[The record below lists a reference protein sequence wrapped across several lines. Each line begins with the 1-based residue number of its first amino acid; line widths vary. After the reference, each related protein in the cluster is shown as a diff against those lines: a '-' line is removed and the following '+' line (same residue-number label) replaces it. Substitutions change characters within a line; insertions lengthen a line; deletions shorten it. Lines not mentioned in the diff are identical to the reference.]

1 MIKLSIIVPVYN
13 VAEYLERCLNSLINQ
28 TLNEIEI
35 ICVNDGSTDN
45 SLCILEKFAGLD
57 KRIKIINQ
65 KNKGLSGARNTG
77 IKLVQGEYFGF
88 LDSDDWVDLD
98 YFEKLYK
105 RAKNCDADI
114 SLGDFIRKG
123 KFKHKIR
130 LKLNK
135 EEEFVGDNEKFYGS
149 QFYHFPCVWN
159 KIYKTSKFKDL
170 RFIEGIYFEDGPYTI
185 QALHRANKVVT
196 CCNTYLY
203 YFVNPN
209 SIVKTLNKKK
219 EQDMYNSSKFI
230 LNYIKDNLQIQDKG
244 IYYETFAQKLWRIKL
259 YSTVENLYYK
269 KYYIHLLFWK
279 ILIYITKKIKNI
291 GI

>member
-77 IKLVQGEYFGF
+77 IKLIQGEYFGF

-159 KIYKTSKFKDL
+159 KIYKTSKFNDL

-230 LNYIKDNLQIQDKG
+230 LNYIKNNMQIQDKG

-279 ILIYITKKIKNI
+279 ILIYITKKN
-291 GI
+291 

>member
-159 KIYKTSKFKDL
+159 KIYKTSKFNDL

-209 SIVKTLNKKK
+209 SIVKTLNKRK

-230 LNYIKDNLQIQDKG
+230 LNYIKDNMQIQDKG

-279 ILIYITKKIKNI
+279 ILIYITKKN
-291 GI
+291 

>member
-159 KIYKTSKFKDL
+159 KIYKTSKFNDL
-170 RFIEGIYFEDGPYTI
+170 RFIEGIFFEDGPYTI

-230 LNYIKDNLQIQDKG
+230 LNYIKDNMQIQDKG

-279 ILIYITKKIKNI
+279 ILIYNTQKN
-291 GI
+291 

>member
-45 SLCILEKFAGLD
+45 SLHILEKFAGLD

-105 RAKNCDADI
+105 RAKNCNADI

-159 KIYKTSKFKDL
+159 KIYKTSKFNDL
-170 RFIEGIYFEDGPYTI
+170 RFIEGIFFEDGPYTI

-230 LNYIKDNLQIQDKG
+230 LNYIKDNMQIQDKG

-279 ILIYITKKIKNI
+279 ILVYKIQKNKNVI
-291 GI
+291 

>member
-77 IKLVQGEYFGF
+77 IKLIQGEYFGF

-159 KIYKTSKFKDL
+159 KIYKTSKFNDL

-230 LNYIKDNLQIQDKG
+230 LNYIKNNMQIQDKG

-259 YSTVENLYYK
+259 YSNVENLYYK

-279 ILIYITKKIKNI
+279 ILVYKTQKNKNVI
-291 GI
+291 

>member
-45 SLCILEKFAGLD
+45 SLHILEKFAGLD

-159 KIYKTSKFKDL
+159 KIYKTSKFNDL

-203 YFVNPN
+203 YFINPN

-230 LNYIKDNLQIQDKG
+230 LNYIKNNMQIQDKG

-279 ILIYITKKIKNI
+279 ILIYITKKN
-291 GI
+291 

>member
-159 KIYKTSKFKDL
+159 KIYKTSKFNDL
-170 RFIEGIYFEDGPYTI
+170 RFIEGIFFEDGPYTI

-230 LNYIKDNLQIQDKG
+230 LNYIKDNMQIQDKG

-279 ILIYITKKIKNI
+279 ILVYKTQKIKM
-291 GI
+291 

>member
-159 KIYKTSKFKDL
+159 KIYKTSKFNDL
-170 RFIEGIYFEDGPYTI
+170 RFIEGIFFEDGPYTI

-196 CCNTYLY
+196 YCNTYLY

-230 LNYIKDNLQIQDKG
+230 LNYIKDNMQIQDKG

-279 ILIYITKKIKNI
+279 ILVYKTQKNKNVI
-291 GI
+291 

>member
-13 VAEYLERCLNSLINQ
+13 VTEYLERCLNSLINQ

-45 SLCILEKFAGLD
+45 SLCILEKFAELD

-159 KIYKTSKFKDL
+159 KIYKTSKFNDL

-230 LNYIKDNLQIQDKG
+230 LNYIKDNMQIQDKG

-269 KYYIHLLFWK
+269 KYYIHLFFWK
-279 ILIYITKKIKNI
+279 ILVYKTQKIKM
-291 GI
+291 

>member
-135 EEEFVGDNEKFYGS
+135 EEFVGDNEKFYGS

-159 KIYKTSKFKDL
+159 KIYKTSKFNDL

-279 ILIYITKKIKNI
+279 ILVYKTQKNKNVI
-291 GI
+291 

>member
-1 MIKLSIIVPVYN
+1 MKISVVVPVYN
-13 VAEYLERCLNSLINQ
+13 TSKYLRKCLDSLVNQ
-28 TLNEIEI
+28 TFKDIEI
-35 ICVNDGSTDN
+35 ICVNDGSTDSSLSILQEYKAKYN
-45 SLCILEKFAGLD
+45 S
-57 KRIKIINQ
+57 IKIISQENQ
-65 KNKGLSGARNTG
+65 GLSSARNTG
-77 IKLVQGEYFGF
+77 IEAACGEYIVFV
-88 LDSDDWVDLD
+88 DSDDWVDLD

-159 KIYKTSKFKDL
+159 KIYKTSKFNDL

-230 LNYIKDNLQIQDKG
+230 LNYIKNNMQIQDKG

-279 ILIYITKKIKNI
+279 ILVYKTQKNKNVI
-291 GI
+291 

>member
-77 IKLVQGEYFGF
+77 IKLIQGEYFGF

-135 EEEFVGDNEKFYGS
+135 EEEFVVDNEKFYGS

-159 KIYKTSKFKDL
+159 KIYKTSKFNDL
-170 RFIEGIYFEDGPYTI
+170 RFIEGIFFEDGPYTI

-230 LNYIKDNLQIQDKG
+230 LNYIKNNMQIQDKG

-269 KYYIHLLFWK
+269 KFYIHLLFWK
-279 ILIYITKKIKNI
+279 ILIYKTQKN
-291 GI
+291 

>member
-77 IKLVQGEYFGF
+77 IKLIQGEYFGF

-159 KIYKTSKFKDL
+159 KIYKTSKFNDL

-230 LNYIKDNLQIQDKG
+230 LNYIKDNMQIQDKG

-279 ILIYITKKIKNI
+279 ILVYKTQKNKNVI
-291 GI
+291 

>member
-45 SLCILEKFAGLD
+45 SLHILEKFAGLD

-159 KIYKTSKFKDL
+159 KIYKTSKFNDL

-230 LNYIKDNLQIQDKG
+230 LNYIKDNMQIQDKG

-279 ILIYITKKIKNI
+279 ILIYITKKN
-291 GI
+291 

>member
-45 SLCILEKFAGLD
+45 SLCILEKFAELD

-105 RAKNCDADI
+105 RAQNCDADI

-159 KIYKTSKFKDL
+159 KIYKTSKFNDL

-230 LNYIKDNLQIQDKG
+230 LNYIKDNMQIQDKG

-279 ILIYITKKIKNI
+279 ILIYITKKN
-291 GI
+291 

>member
-13 VAEYLERCLNSLINQ
+13 VEKYLERCLNSLINQ
-28 TLNEIEI
+28 TLKEIEI

-45 SLCILEKFAGLD
+45 SLQILEKFAGQD
-57 KRIKIINQ
+57 KRIRIINQ

-105 RAKNCDADI
+105 RAKECDADI

-135 EEEFVGDNEKFYGS
+135 EEEFVGDNDKFYGS

-159 KIYKTSKFKDL
+159 KIYRTKKFNDL

-185 QALHRANKVVT
+185 QALHRANKIVT
-196 CCNTYLY
+196 CCDTYLY

-209 SIVKTLNKKK
+209 SIVRTLNKKK

-230 LNYIKDNLQIQDKG
+230 LNYIRDNMQIQDKG
-244 IYYETFAQKLWRIKL
+244 IYYETFVQKLWRIKL
-259 YSTVENLYYK
+259 YSIVENLYYK
-269 KYYIHLLFWK
+269 RYYVHLLFWK
-279 ILIYITKKIKNI
+279 ILIYTTQNNCPN
-291 GI
+291 G

>member
-45 SLCILEKFAGLD
+45 SLHILEKFAGLD
-57 KRIKIINQ
+57 KKIKIINQ

-159 KIYKTSKFKDL
+159 KIYKTSKFNDL

-230 LNYIKDNLQIQDKG
+230 LNYIKDNMQIQDKG

-279 ILIYITKKIKNI
+279 ILVYKTQKIKM
-291 GI
+291 